1 MDSMSINLSSPEAMF
16 ATIIAK
22 LTSTD
27 IQVAAVWSEIKAA
40 RKENNERFEEHSNDI
55 RSLKEANKLHD
66 AKLKWGVAI
75 IAVLGWGINA
85 YISWKRGS

>member
-1 MDSMSINLSSPEAMF
+1 MDVVSINLNSPEAMF
-16 ATIIAK
+16 AAILEK
-22 LTSTD
+22 LGGAERQLT
-27 IQVAAVWSEIKAA
+27 AVWSEIKEA
-40 RKENNERFEEHSNDI
+40 RKENNERFEQHAKDI
-55 RSLKEANKLHD
+55 RELKEANKLHD